1 MFVSLPEHRFQV
13 PEGLATPGAAYW
25 RSLAVSTNAPWYIL
39 NLCIGPGTLVDTFLL
54 VWDTD
59 LLHAIQAEG
68 VKADSLQ
75 LLLRRQRGPGWQPV
89 EIREIW
95 EAVDLEDESDCVL
108 LVDVGGK
115 EYSGYF
121 METVR
126 RVKRVRLVATLRTGS
141 SARGAT
147 ND

>member
-1 MFVSLPEHRFQV
+1 MFVTLPEHRFQV
-13 PEGLATPGAAYW
+13 PDGLSAPGATYW
-25 RSLAVSTNAPWYIL
+25 RSLAVSTDAPWYIL
-39 NLCIGPGTLVDTFLL
+39 NLYIGPGTLVDTFLL

-59 LLHAIQAEG
+59 LLHAIKAEG

-75 LLLRRQRGPGWQPV
+75 LLLRRQRGPGWQPI

-95 EAVDLEDESDCVL
+95 EAVDLEDESDCVM
-108 LVDVGGK
+108 LVDISGK

-121 METVR
+121 METAQRVR
-126 RVKRVRLVATLRTGS
+126 RVRLVATLRAS
-141 SARGAT
+141 SPVRGAT